1 MAAMDF
7 SPHVVSVTDAA
18 RSGLPKLP
26 RDVDS
31 GEDVVVERHGKA
43 VAAVVS
49 MRHLEEIRRLEV
61 DLRETALLLSRAAT
75 DNGHRTGLDEVLTA
89 FGFDRAELEAEL
101 DADLAAGRG

>member
-1 MAAMDF
+1 MAVLD
-7 SPHVVSVTDAA
+7 SHSHVVSVTEAA
-18 RSGLPKLP
+18 KAGLPKLL
-26 RDVDS
+26 REVEL

-49 MRHLEEIRRLEV
+49 MRHLDEIRRLEA

-75 DNGHRTGLDEVLTA
+75 DTGRRTGLDEVLTS
-89 FGFDRAELEAEL
+89 FGFDRADLEAEL